1 MTAQPKQARA
11 KKRRPGKHALV
22 LISALFLSSGL
33 LRLGSGT
40 GAAIAREVAA
50 LNKEDTQAPALS
62 CEPEEGID
70 GLLAALKQRETRI
83 DGQENTIQN
92 RMLALKAAE
101 AEYAKNLAALIAAE
115 QALDA
120 TISRADSAA
129 EADLGQLTAMY
140 ENMKP
145 KDAAALFE
153 EMNPDFSA
161 GFLGRMRPDAAA
173 AVLAGLKPETAYA
186 VSVILAGR
194 NANVPR
200 TEPSQ

>member
-1 MTAQPKQARA
+1 MTAQPKQKRV

-22 LISALFLSSGL
+22 LISALFLASGL

-50 LNKEDTQAPALS
+50 LNKEEAHESELS

-83 DGQENTIQN
+83 DGQENSIQN

-101 AEYAKNLAALIAAE
+101 AEYAKNLSALIAAE
-115 QALDA
+115 RQLDA

-129 EADLGQLTAMY
+129 EADLGQLTSMY